1 MALCEAAG
9 VDCVFALPTNA
20 ALRADPVIVT
30 AADACAVRRAECQH
44 PVLRSYARALRC

>member
-30 AADACAVRRAECQH
+30 SVDACAIRRAECQH